1 MKSRFI
7 LPLAAILLSV
17 PSTAPAQS
25 TSPTSDWRTPTE
37 ISNYRT
43 TPDYAETVS
52 YLDRIAAAYPNL
64 VHIENFG
71 KTGEGR
77 DLKIVVV
84 SKDGVF
90 DPTAIHASGRAIL
103 LVQNSIHAGEMD
115 GKDACLAL
123 LRDLVQNQ
131 SNAQHV
137 LDHTVFVFIP
147 VYNIDG
153 HERRS
158 PYNRINQNGPEEA
171 GWRGNGTNINLNRD
185 YMKADAPETRA
196 FLALFHRWLPDF
208 FVDDHVTDGMDY
220 QYDVTFYAD
229 DTPNV
234 APATARWLHDIVTPQ
249 IAEHLNASGYLAFP
263 YLIDLNDDTDPA
275 KGLSFDPNPPRFSTG
290 YAILENRP
298 GLLVELH
305 MLKDYK
311 TRVTGNYELLRS
323 LLEVVNRD
331 AAKLIALNREAD
343 ADAAQLGAHPLASTK
358 IPLALAPSG
367 DTTPVLFHGYQFT
380 RELSPISGAMWV
392 RYSHE
397 PWNVTLPLSTG
408 AKVTFAT
415 TPPAAYIIPRQWTHV
430 IDVLEAHGL
439 TLRHTTALWTGNVE
453 RYHCSGMEWQGPPF
467 EGRHPIFHGEGA
479 GAEPGRFGV
488 CTLTQ
493 ESVTFPAGSV
503 VVPLNQRLS
512 QVALQWLEPE
522 APDSALRW
530 GFFDPIFEQREY
542 GEAYVLEKLARENL
556 AKDPTLTAEFEHRI
570 QSDPRFAASPEA
582 RLEFFYE
589 HSPWYAANRVGE
601 YPVGRLLS
609 LDGLP
614 LD

>member
-1 MKSRFI
+1 MKPLLI
-7 LPLAAILLSV
+7 LPLSAILCCALTIS
-17 PSTAPAQS
+17 AQS
-25 TSPTSDWRTPTE
+25 PDLRTPTE
-37 ISNYRT
+37 IANYRT
-43 TPDYAETVS
+43 TPNYADTIAW
-52 YLDRIAAAYPNL
+52 LDRIAAAYPHL

-77 DLKIVVV
+77 DLKIVIV

-90 DPTAIHASGRAIL
+90 DPAAIHASGRAIL

-123 LRDLVQNQ
+123 LRDLVQDQ
-131 SNAQHV
+131 GRAQHHS
-137 LDHTVFVFIP
+137 LDHAVFVFIP

-171 GWRGNGTNINLNRD
+171 GWRGNGTNLNLNRD

-196 FLALFHRWLPDF
+196 FLAMFHHWLPDF

-229 DTPNV
+229 STPNV
-234 APATARWLHDIVTPQ
+234 APATAHWLHDTVSPQ
-249 IAEHLNASGYLAFP
+249 IVDHLNSSGHLAFP

-290 YAILENRP
+290 YSILENRP

-311 TRVTGNYELLRS
+311 TRVTGNTELLRK
-323 LLEVVNRD
+323 LLEIINRD
-331 AAKLIALNREAD
+331 AAALIALNHDAD
-343 ADAAQLGAHPLASTK
+343 AEAAQLGSHPFANTK
-358 IPLALAPSG
+358 FPLDLAPSG
-367 DTTPVLFHGYQFT
+367 DTTPILFHGYQFT

-392 RYSHE
+392 RYSQA
-397 PWNVTLPLSTG
+397 PWNVTLPLQSE
-408 AKVTFAT
+408 AKVKLAT

-430 IDVLEAHGL
+430 IEVLEAHGL
-439 TLRHTTALWTGNVE
+439 TLRHTTAPWTGNVE
-453 RYHCSGMEWQGPPF
+453 RYQCSGMEWQGPPF
-467 EGRHPIFHGEGA
+467 EGRHPIFRGEGA
-479 GAEPGRFGV
+479 GAQPGRFGT

-512 QVALQWLEPE
+512 KVALQWLEPE

-556 AKDPTLTAEFEHRI
+556 AKDPALKAEFEHRL
-570 QSDPRFAASPEA
+570 QSDPQFAASSQA
-582 RLEFFYE
+582 RLDFFYE
-589 HSPWYAANRVGE
+589 HSPWYLANRVGQ
-601 YPVGRLLS
+601 YPVARLLS
-609 LDGLP
+609 LNDLP
-614 LD
+614 LE